1 MMIPS
6 VILAVA
12 TETTTGLPAWFKLVG
27 ILVVAVGFALR
38 LNTLLVVM
46 LAGVVTGLISGMSI
60 NEVVSLFGKYFVENR
75 YMSLAVIL
83 TVPVIGLLE
92 RYGLQERAE
101 ILVRRQGGATAGRVL
116 LLYQSVREITIALG
130 IPIGGHAGMVRPL
143 VAPMAEGAAAA
154 QGELDP
160 KSRAEIRAH
169 AAAAENVGNFF
180 AEDIFIG
187 VGAILLMKGFFDSV
201 GMHVGVWDMALWG
214 LPTALAAFGI
224 GWWRFRAL
232 DRRIDVRRQATIAT
246 KGASDDIAQ
255 H

>member
-1 MMIPS
+1 MMIAPLL
-6 VILAVA
+6 LAAA
-12 TETTTGLPAWFKLVG
+12 TESTSGLPGWVRLIG

-38 LNTLLVVM
+38 LNTLLVV
-46 LAGVVTGLISGMSI
+46 LVAGICTGLIAGMSFH
-60 NEVVSLFGKYFVENR
+60 EVLSLFGKYFVENR

-101 ILVRRQGGATAGRVL
+101 MLVRERGGASAGRVL
-116 LLYQSVREITIALG
+116 LLYQAVREITIALG

-143 VAPMAEGAAAA
+143 VAPMAEGAAAT
-154 QGELDP
+154 QGELDA
-160 KSRAEIRAH
+160 KSRAAIRAH

-214 LPTALAAFGI
+214 LPTALAAFAVGF
-224 GWWRFRAL
+224 WRYRVL
-232 DRRIDVRRQATIAT
+232 DRGIVQRRHVAPTPNCAYHD
-246 KGASDDIAQ
+246 AA
-255 H
+255 

>member
-1 MMIPS
+1 MWTLLGI
-6 VILAVA
+6 AV
-12 TETTTGLPAWFKLVG
+12 
-27 ILVVAVGFALR
+27 VVLGFALR
-38 LNTLLVVM
+38 VNPLLVIAVA
-46 LAGVVTGLISGMSI
+46 AGVTGTAAGLSPVHII
-60 NEVVSLFGKYFVENR
+60 EAFGKAFTDNR
-75 YMSLAVIL
+75 YIGIVFLVL
-83 TVPVIGLLE
+83 PVIGLLE

-101 ILVRRQGGATAGRVL
+101 YLVRRRGGATAGRVL
-116 LLYQSVREITIALG
+116 LLYQAVREITIALG

-187 VGAILLMKGFFDSV
+187 VGAILLMKGFFDTV
-201 GMHVGVWDMALWG
+201 GMSVGVWDMALWG
-214 LPTALAAFGI
+214 FPTALAAFGV

-232 DRRIDVRRQATIAT
+232 DHRIHLRQCASATAP
-246 KGASDDIAQ
+246 GGSHDAAQ